1 VPGFSEGKSGLSL
14 SASAF
19 AQGAVV
25 SPTSVFSKT
34 LLLYVANCS
43 FYDEE
48 LASKYLFSDK
58 KWSNWAYNP
67 LILRL
72 IRRGAAV

>member
-1 VPGFSEGKSGLSL
+1 LINL

-43 FYDEE
+43 LYITK
-48 LASKYLFSDK
+48 LKNTS
-58 KWSNWAYNP
+58 
-67 LILRL
+67 
-72 IRRGAAV
+72 